1 MRCLLCTAYGPFD
14 SLRLTDLPAPP
25 LTPDGVRIGVKA
37 AGVGFAAS
45 LVVAG
50 KHQTRPPVPFVP
62 GTEVAG
68 VVLECG
74 PDVTRVRVGER
85 VAACAAWG
93 GFAEQVVVPERTV
106 FPIPAA
112 LGFAAATNFCTVYGT
127 AYGALKWRGL
137 LGPGEVLLV
146 HGAAGASGLPA
157 IEIGKALG
165 ATVIAVAGGAEK
177 LGVCREHGAD
187 HTIDHQ
193 REDIRER
200 VLALT
205 GGADVVFDPV
215 SGGAFDASLRCVRPE
230 ARILIIGFAG
240 GTVPQIP
247 ANILLVKNVTVVGF
261 YWGHYLG
268 WGKSPVAADNWE
280 RLRAAYGEM
289 FRWFGEGRLKP
300 TVSARFPL
308 SEFRAA
314 MAMVLERRAIGKVVL
329 EVE

>member
-1 MRCLLCTAYGPFD
+1 MRALLCTEYGPFD
-14 SLRLTDLPAPP
+14 ALRLTDVPAPP

-50 KHQTRPPVPFVP
+50 KHQTRPTVPFVP
-62 GTEVAG
+62 GTETAG

-74 PDVTRVRVGER
+74 AEVTRVRAGDR
-85 VAACAAWG
+85 VIGCAQWG
-93 GFAEQVVVPERTV
+93 GFAEQVIVPEQTV
-106 FPIPAA
+106 FPIPDPM
-112 LGFAAATNFCTVYGT
+112 GFAEATNFCTVYGT
-127 AYGALKWRGL
+127 AYGALKWRAA
-137 LGPGEVLLV
+137 LGPGETLLV

-165 ATVIAVAGGAEK
+165 ATVIAVAGGPQK
-177 LGVCREHGAD
+177 LAVCREHGAD
-187 HTIDHQ
+187 HGIDHQ

-200 VLALT
+200 VLAL

-215 SGGAFDASLRCVRPE
+215 GGSAFDASLRCVNPE
-230 ARILIIGFAG
+230 ARILLIGFAG

-247 ANILLVKNVTVVGF
+247 ANILLVKNVSAVGF

-268 WGKSPVAADNWE
+268 WGRTPPGARNWE
-280 RLRAAYGEM
+280 DLRAAFAEM
-289 FRWFGEGRLKP
+289 FRWYGQGLLKP

-308 SEFRAA
+308 AGFKEA
-314 MAMVLERRAIGKVVL
+314 MAVVLERKAIGKVVL
-329 EVE
+329 ELA

>member
-1 MRCLLCTAYGPFD
+1 MRALLCTAYGPFD
-14 SLRLTDLPAPP
+14 SLQLTDVPEPL
-25 LTPDGVRIGVKA
+25 LTPDGVRIAVKA

-50 KHQTRPPVPFVP
+50 QHQTRPPVPFVP
-62 GTEVAG
+62 GTETAG

-74 PDVTRVRVGER
+74 LDVQRIRVGDR
-85 VAACAAWG
+85 VVGCAMWG

-106 FPIPAA
+106 FTIPAE
-112 LGFAAATNFCTVYGT
+112 LGFAEATNFCTVYGT
-127 AYGALKWRGL
+127 AYGALKWRAAL
-137 LGPGEVLLV
+137 APGEVLLV

-157 IEIGKALG
+157 IEIGKLLG

-177 LGVCREHGAD
+177 LAVCRAHGAD
-187 HTIDHQ
+187 HTIDH
-193 REDIRER
+193 RTEDIRER

-215 SGGAFDASLRCVRPE
+215 GGSAFDASLRCVRPE

-247 ANILLVKNVTVVGF
+247 ANLLLVKNVSALGF

-268 WGKSPVAADNWE
+268 WGKSPVSERNWE
-280 RLRAAYGEM
+280 DLRAAFAEM
-289 FRWFGEGRLKP
+289 FRWYAAGRLKP

-308 SEFRAA
+308 AGFRAA
-314 MAMVLERRAIGKVVL
+314 MAVVLERRAIGKVVL
-329 EVE
+329 EP